1 MDVSGDQPTIGGPA
15 GAEAG
20 CGSRKRLDGSYDLE
34 QVLYDASKKAKISEQ
49 ELQEIHAKMNKGA
62 DPNKK
67 LSEQQ
72 AGALR
77 RIIDGWKVRG
87 EVLILPFE
95 EFQETMFMNEA
106 ECQKLYEELEEAE
119 AAKQQAKALRKLK
132 IAEKKQTGKPDEE
145 DSDEE
150 LRHCEVCM
158 KLVDHWSYQ
167 CPYLDDV
174 PNPENTT
181 VGEGYEIRCL
191 HCNKSDHGHPDG
203 GWPGYA
209 CKKRRYYRTRV
220 MTPDEEVSD
229 SESDEEDK
237 DSESDEE
244 DSDEES
250 GEEP

>member
-1 MDVSGDQPTIGGPA
+1 MDVSGYQPTIGGPA
-15 GAEAG
+15 GAKAG
-20 CGSRKRLDGSYDLE
+20 CGSRKRLDGSYDIE
-34 QVLYDASKKAKISEQ
+34 QVLYDASKKPKISEQ
-49 ELQEIHAKMNKGA
+49 ELQEIHAKMNK
-62 DPNKK
+62 
-67 LSEQQ
+67 E

-132 IAEKKQTGKPDEE
+132 IAESKPAEE

-237 DSESDEE
+237 DEESDEE

-250 GEEP
+250 GAEP

>member
-20 CGSRKRLDGSYDLE
+20 CGSRKRLDGSYGIG
-34 QVLYDASKKAKISEQ
+34 QMLYDASKKPKISEQ

-67 LSEQQ
+67 LSEHE

-95 EFQETMFMNEA
+95 EFQKTMFMSEA
-106 ECQKLYEELEEAE
+106 ECQMLDQELEEAEAAE
-119 AAKQQAKALRKLK
+119 AAKQQAKALKKLK
-132 IAEKKQTGKPDEE
+132 IAESKPDEE

-150 LRHCEVCM
+150 LRQCEVCM
-158 KLVDHWSYQ
+158 KVVDHWSYQ

-181 VGEGYEIRCL
+181 VG
-191 HCNKSDHGHPDG
+191 
-203 GWPGYA
+203 
-209 CKKRRYYRTRV
+209 
-220 MTPDEEVSD
+220 
-229 SESDEEDK
+229 
-237 DSESDEE
+237 
-244 DSDEES
+244 
-250 GEEP
+250 